1 MAHACTVLRAL
12 VVYEDPHTSTMKQE
26 LIYLRHTGSYTLTCA
41 DILLHLLL
49 GSVDSRE
56 GMQAGYRP
64 SKSVSSSRKLSKS
77 MISQQSSCRGWQHS
91 QWRTVG
97 ACSGSDS
104 GLHFGLS
111 LLSSE
116 FSSETGGRR
125 SHHCLGFQ
133 QKVAFCSRETVTF
146 LGARPSRHLRVQVP
160 FNGYTTDA

>member
-1 MAHACTVLRAL
+1 
-12 VVYEDPHTSTMKQE
+12 MKQE

-77 MISQQSSCRGWQHS
+77 MISQQSSCRGCKHS
-91 QWRTVG
+91 QRRTVG

-116 FSSETGGRR
+116 FSSETRG
-125 SHHCLGFQ
+125 
-133 QKVAFCSRETVTF
+133 
-146 LGARPSRHLRVQVP
+146 PP
-160 FNGYTTDA
+160 FSSLPGVSTESGSLLPRNGYISRSRTCLLYTSPSPRDLSTSRMPSSA